1 MRCPRDIP
9 QPLLLRGENCN
20 LCISAIDLGKGFV
33 FAKKSLQ
40 HCAQPRCHSRST
52 MGLNQAKTGNIL
64 PYCGRFD
71 RIQKSLRIAIV
82 AVLRLSSHAFPG
94 RLLWRQRRLR
104 QSPAIASPQNLWGHY
119 GGTMGALWG
128 QSVAES
134 CIILPIRPD
143 TKKHRNR
150 SFRGPEA
157 VFTCQPGKLTLAP
170 AAPPSV
176 ARYAR
181 SCRTPF
187 ESSHRRK

>member
-119 GGTMGALWG
+119 GGNRWQNLALFCRFDQIQKSTGIALFGVLRLFLHASPGSLLWRLRRLR
-128 QSVAES
+128 QSLA
-134 CIILPIRPD
+134 
-143 TKKHRNR
+143 
-150 SFRGPEA
+150 
-157 VFTCQPGKLTLAP
+157 TLARVE
-170 AAPPSV
+170 PPSRV
-176 ARYAR
+176 LIVVN
-181 SCRTPF
+181 
-187 ESSHRRK
+187 